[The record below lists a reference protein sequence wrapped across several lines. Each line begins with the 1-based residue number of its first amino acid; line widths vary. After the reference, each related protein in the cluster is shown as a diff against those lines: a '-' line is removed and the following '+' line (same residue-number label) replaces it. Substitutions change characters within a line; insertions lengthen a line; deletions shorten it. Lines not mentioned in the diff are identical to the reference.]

1 MKKICTLFIFMLFIL
16 CSCNYTSVIP
26 EEGIYTCDNPL
37 MQVNF
42 GTQEE
47 ATGGY
52 KGTITIDD
60 DVLNV
65 FWSTTNWGDVAI
77 QGYSSIN
84 PDGSINGDDYFFL
97 ADLKPIKGENAF
109 VLTISS
115 SQVEGYSQGYELY
128 FSKVE

>member
-1 MKKICTLFIFMLFIL
+1 MKKTCTLFIFMLFIL
-16 CSCNYTSVIP
+16 SSCNYTSVIP

-47 ATGGY
+47 VTGGY

-65 FWSTTNWGDVAI
+65 FWSTTNWGGCCHTRVFV
-77 QGYSSIN
+77 YKSRRVHKWRRL
-84 PDGSINGDDYFFL
+84 FF
-97 ADLKPIKGENAF
+97 
-109 VLTISS
+109 SC
-115 SQVEGYSQGYELY
+115 
-128 FSKVE
+128 